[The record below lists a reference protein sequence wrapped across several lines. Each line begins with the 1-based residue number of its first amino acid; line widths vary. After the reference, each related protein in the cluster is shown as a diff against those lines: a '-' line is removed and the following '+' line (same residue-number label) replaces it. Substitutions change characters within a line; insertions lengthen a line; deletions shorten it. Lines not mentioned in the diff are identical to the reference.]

1 MVTRRA
7 VLGGAAVAGTAALI
21 TTASNAWADTTV
33 AVKPSADF
41 GTWEGWGTSL
51 AWWANVFG
59 ARDDF
64 ADIFFTT
71 KSTTYN
77 GTSLPG
83 LGLNIARYNLG
94 ACSWNTVSGETMVAS
109 ANIPAFKQI
118 EGYWQDWNNED
129 PTSSAWDWTADANQR
144 AMLVKA
150 ATRGRDHR
158 AVRQLP
164 HVVDVLE
171 PQPVRRLRRRQQPPD
186 LELPPARLPPGRG
199 RPATPR
205 TTGA

>member
-1 MVTRRA
+1 
-7 VLGGAAVAGTAALI
+7 
-21 TTASNAWADTTV
+21 
-33 AVKPSADF
+33 
-41 GTWEGWGTSL
+41 
-51 AWWANVFG
+51 VFG

-71 KSTTYN
+71 KSVTYG

-94 ACSWNTVSGETMVAS
+94 ACSPNSVGGQSMVAS
-109 ANIPAFKQI
+109 PNIPAFKQI

-144 AMLVKA
+144 AA
-150 ATRGRDHR
+150 GEGTSTRRRHR
-158 AVRQLP
+158 AVRQLA
-164 HVVDVLE
+164 HVVDVPQ
-171 PQPVRRLRRRQQPPD
+171 PQPVGRRGRRQQPPV
-186 LELPPARLPPGRG
+186 LELPAARLPPGGR